1 MENKIS
7 PFAPKNFPKIPAIDG
22 VEFVTGN
29 AGIKYRERDDFL
41 LVKFCKGTIAGG
53 VFTQSKCP
61 AASIDWCKKLL
72 PDSEPR
78 ALLVNSGNANAFTGQ
93 RGIKAA
99 KLSAKIVA
107 QNLNC
112 EPEEV
117 FLASTGVIGEYLDAQ
132 KFIEPIKRA
141 VNNFN
146 SQNLLEGAS
155 AIMTTDTYPKI
166 AYEKIKIDNVEII
179 LAGIAKG
186 SGMIAPNMATML
198 GFIFTNMA
206 IEKNIL
212 QSLLKKYVEGSFNAI
227 TVDSDCST
235 SDTLMIFATNE
246 AQKKGLKPIIEQNDE
261 RLSIFALALE
271 KLMKNLALQI
281 VKDGE
286 GISKLMKISVF
297 GAANNESAKKI
308 ALSIGNSPLV
318 KTAIAGEDAN
328 WGRVVMAVGKA
339 GEPANR
345 DRISIYF
352 GDIEVARNGE
362 VSPNYREEL
371 GANYMKNSE
380 IAIKVDV
387 GVGAGEATIYAS
399 DLTHD
404 YISINADYR
413 S

>member
-22 VEFVTGN
+22 VEFATGN

-41 LVKFCKGTIAGG
+41 LVKFCKGTIVGG

-61 AASIDWCKKLL
+61 AAPIDWCKKLL
-72 PDSEPR
+72 ADSEPR

-93 RGIKAA
+93 RGVEAA

-107 QNLNC
+107 QNIDC
-112 EPEEV
+112 KPEEV

-132 KFIEPIKRA
+132 KFNEPIKRA

-146 SQNLLEGAS
+146 RQNLLEGAR

-198 GFIFTNMA
+198 GFIFTDMA

-212 QSLLKKYVEGSFNAI
+212 QSLLKKFADNSFNAI

-246 AQKKGLKPIIEQNDE
+246 AQKKGVKPIIEQNDE

-286 GISKLMKISVF
+286 GISKLIKISVF

-339 GEPANR
+339 GERANR

-371 GANYMKNSE
+371 GADYMKNSE